1 MRTTERILECT
12 VSAAVA
18 VQCVNN
24 YWNTKDN
31 VLCIHE
37 CTVEGALVFVT
48 EFVTKK
54 RSFTPRRNEYVPMT
68 RKIITTIIW
77 MQRESN
83 ETEFHFDFEHLIKQ
97 IRPIARLLN
106 CPRTACALPSVVI
119 TLDIEQ
125 CFPLNATFI
134 SLHSLKGIGSTSLSK
149 MKHFSF
155 N

>member
-1 MRTTERILECT
+1 MREQLLEHERQRPVHTRMHCRRCACVCYRVCYKEKKFH
-12 VSAAVA
+12 AA
-18 VQCVNN
+18 
-24 YWNTKDN
+24 
-31 VLCIHE
+31 
-37 CTVEGALVFVT
+37 
-48 EFVTKK
+48 
-54 RSFTPRRNEYVPMT
+54 RNEYVPMT